1 MNLAIFGL
9 AFGLLSQPTAIPSE
23 ADRTQ
28 ARALFEEA
36 ALAKKQGRWQDVRRL
51 LEESLALYPQF
62 ASAWNLVTAAEQL
75 DDLPAAEHWLLALE
89 AGRYG
94 PLAEKERASVLERRV
109 AVQKELGTILLE
121 VGRAGA
127 KVTVDGRERGAVDVQ
142 GNLRLRVSAGTH
154 VVAATSEDGRT
165 LSRSIDVERGGQ
177 RSLRFSFV
185 EDADRGRLRV
195 ELADPAEAVSLDG
208 VAQRAG
214 DLDLSL
220 PPRTYQVGLL
230 GEEPRAVTVV
240 AGQTERVRLERSSG
254 SSPWLWIT
262 LGALVAVGAAVTV
275 AVVLSGPADPLPA
288 DFMAPPL

>member
-1 MNLAIFGL
+1 MNVAILGL
-9 AFGLLSQPTAIPSE
+9 AFSLLSQPTALPSE

-36 ALAKKQGRWQDVRRL
+36 ALAKRQGRWQDVRRL
-51 LEESLALYPQF
+51 LEESLNLYPQF

-75 DDLPAAEHWLLALE
+75 DDLPAAEVWLLALE

-94 PLAEKERASVLERRV
+94 PLSEKERASVSERRA
-109 AVQKELGTILLE
+109 AVQKELGTIALQ
-121 VGRAGA
+121 VGQPGA
-127 KVTVDGRERGAVDVQ
+127 KVTVDGRARGSVDLQ
-142 GNLRLRVSAGTH
+142 GNLQLRVSAGTH
-154 VVAATSEDGRT
+154 VVAATSVDGRT

-177 RSLRFSFV
+177 RTLRFSFV

-195 ELADPAEAVSLDG
+195 ELADPAETVSLDG

-230 GEEPRAVTVV
+230 GEEPRAVTIV
-240 AGQTERVRLERSSG
+240 AGQTERLRLERSAG
-254 SSPWLWIT
+254 ASPWLWIG
-262 LGALVAVGAAVTV
+262 LGALVAAAAVVTV